1 MERCLPTPIDR
12 DGSISGNTLMKL
24 DRKRIAILAAYGFEQ
39 PELEVP
45 RFPRPI
51 TTRW

>member
-1 MERCLPTPIDR
+1 MERCLPPPIDR
-12 DGSISGNTLMKL
+12 DGSISGNALVRL
-24 DRKRIAILAAYGFEQ
+24 DRKRIAILAACGFEQ